1 MHKELSY
8 LSLIFTIGSVHI
20 NAYMTSDSF
29 VESSVVGCIH
39 VLCLVFYL
47 FFLGGGNGRGFIPAK
62 YMFLSQAPEKVLSW
76 CENRHKSLA

>member
-47 FFLGGGNGRGFIPAK
+47 FFLGGGEWKG
-62 YMFLSQAPEKVLSW
+62 LHTSQIYVFVS
-76 CENRHKSLA
+76 ST